1 MAQLMLEKYPK
12 TTRGMAKVYIIIV
25 MALHS
30 METGILASD
39 KGTESNKNS
48 NTSSKVPGNR
58 TKNTANS
65 PFTTN

>member
-1 MAQLMLEKYPK
+1 MAQPMLEKCPK
-12 TTRGMAKVYIIIV
+12 TTKGMARVYIIIA

-30 METGILASD
+30 METGILASE
-39 KGTESNKNS
+39 KGTESSKNS